1 MLKICFGLLALIHAL
16 PAVAALAPSRLV
28 ALYNLAP
35 DDATTLTLLQHRAVL
50 FGLLSAGSVLAIFR
64 PDARG
69 PVLAAL
75 LISMASF
82 AVMAL
87 LHSTA
92 TTSLSKIFYAD
103 LLGLLIGSI
112 ALVILLKG

>member
-1 MLKICFGLLALIHAL
+1 MLKVLFGILAFIHAL

-28 ALYNLAP
+28 SLYNLSP

-50 FGLLSAGSVLAIFR
+50 FGLLSAASVLAIFR
-64 PDARG
+64 ADVRG
-69 PVLAAL
+69 PVLTAL

-87 LHSTA
+87 LHNTA
-92 TTSLSKIFYAD
+92 TTSLSKIFYSD
-103 LLGLLIGSI
+103 LIGLLVGSV
-112 ALVILLKG
+112 ALVFLLKG